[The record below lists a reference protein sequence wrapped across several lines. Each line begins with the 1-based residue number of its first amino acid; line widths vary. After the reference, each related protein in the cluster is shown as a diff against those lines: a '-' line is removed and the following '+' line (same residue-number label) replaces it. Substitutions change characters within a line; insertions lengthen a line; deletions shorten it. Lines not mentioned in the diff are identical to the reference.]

1 LPWHALPQPSEVATT
16 DLNLPV
22 VPQTRADA
30 AAINENLK
38 HIKMPPGFK
47 MKLHA
52 AAPMRA

>member
-1 LPWHALPQPSEVATT
+1 LPQPSEVATT